1 MMDAVMNGKLVF
13 GRDQI
18 VSSSQASKNFGEI
31 RKRARKE
38 PLFVSDRN
46 TIDTVIVDYETFEGM
61 AVELEELRE
70 QRFFAKVAQRLREGE
85 ADGSRQSVGLEEA
98 MGKEGYAA
106 WLQLDPDAV
115 SDEELFQ

>member
-38 PLFVSDRN
+38 PLFCLGSEHHRHGDR
-46 TIDTVIVDYETFEGM
+46 
-61 AVELEELRE
+61 
-70 QRFFAKVAQRLREGE
+70 
-85 ADGSRQSVGLEEA
+85 
-98 MGKEGYAA
+98 
-106 WLQLDPDAV
+106 
-115 SDEELFQ
+115 

>member
-1 MMDAVMNGKLVF
+1 MDAVINGKLVF

-18 VSSSQASKNFGEI
+18 VSSSQAGKNFGEV

-46 TIDTVIVDYETFEGM
+46 TIDTVIVDYETFESM

-70 QRFFAKVAQRLREGE
+70 QRFYAKVAQRLREGD
-85 ADGSRQSVGLEEA
+85 ADENRQSVSLEEA
-98 MGKEGYAA
+98 MGEHSYAA
-106 WLQLDPDAV
+106 WLQLDPEAV

>member
-1 MMDAVMNGKLVF
+1 MDAVMNGKLVF

-18 VSSSQASKNFGEI
+18 VSSSQAGKNFGEI

-38 PLFVSDRN
+38 PVFVSDRN

-70 QRFFAKVAQRLREGE
+70 RQFYAKVAQRLREGD
-85 ADGSRQSVGLEEA
+85 ADANRQSIGFEQA
-98 MGKEGYAA
+98 MGEEGYAA